1 MSALLWVLGAVV
13 MAMGTLLALVTS
25 GAMAGGK
32 QAERAAAA
40 TQGGVALVALGMAG
54 SGRPGP
60 ALEAFVVLVF
70 AMALGT
76 LVTTTL
82 GPEQRESR
90 WGRGLRCCV
99 LLGSSGLPPLPG
111 FWGRVA
117 LVVAGLRDGGGLGTA
132 GALLGAVLVVP
143 GVMGAA
149 RAVAEV
155 YRAPG
160 DELGAPPL
168 VSGALLVLY
177 LWSGLF
183 PGAILALAAGLAG
196 AVG

>member
-117 LVVAGLRDGGGLGTA
+117 
-132 GALLGAVLVVP
+132 
-143 GVMGAA
+143 